1 MPRPTDLT
9 PTLQRKIVC
18 MVRDGVSPEVAARA
32 AGVTGRTYYLWMA
45 RGREEE
51 DGLYFQ
57 FLQDVEKAVAECEA
71 RAIHVI
77 TKAFPTNWQ
86 AAMTLM
92 ERRFPDRWGRRER
105 IDVYEHERV
114 RQEAERIAARF
125 GVPVADVLQR
135 AGIVLPTP
143 STN

>member
-1 MPRPTDLT
+1 MPRPSALT
-9 PTLQRKIVC
+9 PALQRKIAC
-18 MVRDGVSPEVAARA
+18 MVRDGVSPEIAARA
-32 AGVTGRTYYLWMA
+32 AGIAASTYYLWRA
-45 RGREEE
+45 KGREEPDSIFGDFSE
-51 DGLYFQ
+51 AI
-57 FLQDVEKAVAECEA
+57 ENAIAECEA
-71 RAIHVI
+71 RAVHVVV
-77 TKAFPTNWQ
+77 KAFPTSWQ

-125 GVPVADVLQR
+125 GVPVDEVLQR

-143 STN
+143 N

>member
-1 MPRPTDLT
+1 
-9 PTLQRKIVC
+9 

-32 AGVTGRTYYLWMA
+32 AGIAASTFYLWRA
-45 RGREEE
+45 KGREQPDSNYAEFSE
-51 DGLYFQ
+51 AI
-57 FLQDVEKAVAECEA
+57 ENAIAECEA
-71 RAIHVI
+71 RAVRVI
-77 TKAFPTNWQ
+77 TKAFPTSWQ

-125 GVPVADVLQR
+125 GVPVDEVLQR

-143 STN
+143 N